1 MLLGDAAHG
10 QDAHATSTLFSE
22 RFEMQEA
29 IYPVRYDAEL
39 KAARDTARA
48 AGAIH
53 LEYRYKLPAVQIK
66 HDSSPVTEIDR
77 ACEVV
82 IRDALAKQF
91 PRDGFL
97 GEETGVDEG
106 QSGRRW
112 IVDPLDGTRPYLRG
126 IPTHSV
132 LIALEAGDELVVG
145 CIHLPVLDETY
156 WAIKGGG
163 AFFNGTQIQV
173 SKTEDLDRA
182 MGSAFGFVEKAGS
195 REAGLLLSA
204 MKSWDC
210 AYGFMD
216 AYSYAG
222 VACGRLDLCV
232 NLLDKPWDLA
242 AAACIVTEAG
252 GRFSDVNGLRSIYSG
267 SAIISN
273 GLLHD
278 AVLECFL

>member
-1 MLLGDAAHG
+1 MP
-10 QDAHATSTLFSE
+10 
-22 RFEMQEA
+22 
-29 IYPVRYDAEL
+29 YNAEL
-39 KAARDTARA
+39 KVACDAALA

-53 LEYRYKLPAVQIK
+53 LRCRHNLPAVQMK
-66 HDSSPVTEIDR
+66 HDSSPVTEIDKT
-77 ACEVV
+77 CEAV
-82 IRDALAKQF
+82 IRDMLARQF

-97 GEETGVDEG
+97 GEETGAEAG
-106 QSGRRW
+106 QSGRKW

-132 LIALEAGDELVVG
+132 LIALEDGDTLVVG
-145 CIHLPVLDETY
+145 CIHLPALGETY
-156 WAIKGGG
+156 WALKGEG
-163 AFFNGTQIQV
+163 AFFNGALIQV
-173 SKTEDLDRA
+173 SKTKDLARA
-182 MGSAFGFVEKAGS
+182 MGSGIGFVEKAGS
-195 REAGLLLSA
+195 REAGRLLSV
-204 MKSWDC
+204 MKTWDY

-252 GRFSDVNGLRSIYSG
+252 GSYSDVSGARSIYNG

-278 AVLECFL
+278 AVLEGFL